1 MLINLIN
8 SVIAKKVL
16 NSSVYLK
23 PFAMKTVVCFIISVL
38 FKLKF
43 QGTIKKRFV
52 IAVIRHTLIANLYII
67 FWRIRYKIISGQCI
81 KLSLVIKLIL
91 PSFRK
96 KNITF
101 LFRFLKKSVWCFN
114 WIIHVPYKIIHHK
127 ILSIFNKIWEEE
139 FRYTNDKIRE
149 IFVRGVLP
157 RHKWKFVITLNSLYS
172 CSL

>member
-1 MLINLIN
+1 MTRTLTITDHENVIRLWTFKISLKGNLKLKIYQQSLMLINLIN

-101 LFRFLKKSVWCFN
+101 LL
-114 WIIHVPYKIIHHK
+114 I
-127 ILSIFNKIWEEE
+127 
-139 FRYTNDKIRE
+139 
-149 IFVRGVLP
+149 
-157 RHKWKFVITLNSLYS
+157 
-172 CSL
+172 

>member
-1 MLINLIN
+1 MKGNLKLKIYQQSLMLINLIN

-96 KNITF
+96 KKYNFFI
-101 LFRFLKKSVWCFN
+101 
-114 WIIHVPYKIIHHK
+114 
-127 ILSIFNKIWEEE
+127 SIFKKICMM
-139 FRYTNDKIRE
+139 FQ
-149 IFVRGVLP
+149 
-157 RHKWKFVITLNSLYS
+157 LNNT
-172 CSL
+172 CTI

>member
-101 LFRFLKKSVWCFN
+101 LLIWSVTLFKKAC
-114 WIIHVPYKIIHHK
+114 HVPGCSECRATTGLLKT
-127 ILSIFNKIWEEE
+127 ILSVSTGILCKQSFLVRKYLLKIHLCIV
-139 FRYTNDKIRE
+139 K
-149 IFVRGVLP
+149 
-157 RHKWKFVITLNSLYS
+157 NSRFMFGSAFL
-172 CSL
+172 